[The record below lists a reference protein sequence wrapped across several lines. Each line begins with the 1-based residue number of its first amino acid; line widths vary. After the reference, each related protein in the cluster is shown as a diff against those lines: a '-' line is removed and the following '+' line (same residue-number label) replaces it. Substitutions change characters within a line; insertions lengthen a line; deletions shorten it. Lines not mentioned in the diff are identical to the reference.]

1 MRSSQFRLTAI
12 PMVILIF
19 GSLFASA
26 PSGLW
31 AQDPA
36 AEREVPFLTVRNRTD
51 STDPGEVYG
60 DERSD
65 LKAGWC
71 RVRELDLSVLA
82 PLAESAPSFLREEI
96 LRVDRV
102 RQVDRRVVL
111 DELQQTS
118 AGRPPVIYVHG
129 YFINFEKGCR
139 RALLLRENADL
150 TGRFLWFS
158 WPSNGALTNYTHDEA
173 DLYWSVPDLADAILE
188 LENRFGPKGVDVA
201 GHSLGA
207 RGVVLALYEVAARKP
222 EVRLGDVVLL
232 APDMDFE
239 IFARMLPR
247 ISPIVDSITV
257 YVTDADRPLAISA
270 QLHGYPRLG
279 EAGNDVSKLQGVEVI
294 DLSELPTESPT
305 GHLYHVYSKDVGTDV
320 SQLLGEGKRAAQR
333 RNLVQ
338 TGPNSWSL
346 RQPD

>member
-1 MRSSQFRLTAI
+1 MRSFPFRLTAL
-12 PMVILIF
+12 PMAMLLTGTLI
-19 GSLFASA
+19 AAA
-26 PSGLW
+26 PSPID
-31 AQDPA
+31 AQTQA
-36 AEREVPFLTVRNRTD
+36 VERKVPYLTVRNRTD

-71 RVRELDLSVLA
+71 RVRERDLSVLA
-82 PLAESAPSFLREEI
+82 PLAESAPSYIREEI
-96 LRVDRV
+96 LRVDQV
-102 RQVDRRVVL
+102 RQVDRRLVL
-111 DELQQTS
+111 DELQQTA
-118 AGRPPVIYVHG
+118 AGDPPVLYVHG
-129 YFINFEKGCR
+129 YFMSFEKGCR
-139 RALLLRENADL
+139 RALLLQENADL

-188 LENRFGPKGVDVA
+188 LESRFGPRGADVA

-222 EVRLGDVVLL
+222 DARLGDVVLL
-232 APDMDFE
+232 APDMDFQ

-247 ISPIVDSITV
+247 ILPIVESITV

-279 EAGNDVSKLQGVEVI
+279 EAGNDVGKLQGVEVI

-305 GHLYHVYSKDVGTDV
+305 GHLYHVYSKDVGADL
-320 SQLLGEGKRAAQR
+320 SQLLGEGKMAAQR

>member
-1 MRSSQFRLTAI
+1 MLHLTTLPMAMLLAGIVIAATPTPLRSQ
-12 PMVILIF
+12 
-19 GSLFASA
+19 
-26 PSGLW
+26 
-31 AQDPA
+31 AQTV
-36 AEREVPFLTVRNRTD
+36 EREVPFLTVRNRTE

-82 PLAESAPSFLREEI
+82 PLADSAPSFLREEI
-96 LRVDRV
+96 FRVDRV

-111 DELQQTS
+111 DELQSTA
-118 AGRPPVIYVHG
+118 AGGTPVIYVHG

-139 RALLLRENADL
+139 RASLLQENADL
-150 TGRFLWFS
+150 VGRFLWFS

-188 LENRFGPKGVDVA
+188 LERRFGPKGADVA

-222 EVRLGDVVLL
+222 DARLGDVVLL
-232 APDMDFE
+232 APDMDFQ

-247 ISPIVDSITV
+247 ISPIVESITV

-279 EAGNDVSKLQGVEVI
+279 EAGNDVTKLQGVEVI

-305 GHLYHVYSKDVGTDV
+305 GHLYHVYSKDVGADL
-320 SQLLGEGKRAAQR
+320 SQLLGEGKTAAQR
-333 RNLVQ
+333 QNLVQ

>member
-12 PMVILIF
+12 PMVILII

-82 PLAESAPSFLREEI
+82 PLADSAPSFLREEI

-111 DELQQTS
+111 DELQQTA
-118 AGRPPVIYVHG
+118 AGSPPVIYVHG

-305 GHLYHVYSKDVGTDV
+305 GHLYHVYSKDVGTDL